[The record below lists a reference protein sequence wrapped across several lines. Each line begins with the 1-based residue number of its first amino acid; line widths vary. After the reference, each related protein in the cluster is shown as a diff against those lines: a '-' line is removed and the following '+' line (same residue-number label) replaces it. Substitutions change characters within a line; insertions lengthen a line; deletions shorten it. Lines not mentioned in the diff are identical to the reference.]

1 MMLTTERSFALH
13 KQLIIAVSGTMGCIW
28 SDVIYIDGVMSEVA
42 APPIVYLSSEY
53 DPDGY

>member
-1 MMLTTERSFALH
+1 MMLTTEHSFALH